1 MVTRLGS
8 VGAGVGVGDG
18 DDMGLD
24 GADEAGHEL
33 GDGVAAARLGDGK
46 FVGGGSTVGAT
57 GDGAQPVSS
66 RPTAAP
72 TSTFLMSPES
82 RLRVSR
88 DGLTG
93 WWGWCSVP
101 QVAR

>member
-1 MVTRLGS
+1 MMVTRLGS

-46 FVGGGSTVGAT
+46 FVG
-57 GDGAQPVSS
+57 
-66 RPTAAP
+66 
-72 TSTFLMSPES
+72 
-82 RLRVSR
+82 
-88 DGLTG
+88 
-93 WWGWCSVP
+93 
-101 QVAR
+101 